1 MDTKHRV
8 RFGSPQASKRQ
19 PRGPCAHVLL
29 LNYYT
34 RALEKPENR
43 SQKRRLQVQ
52 PQIIVACHLER
63 KVAGSNPREDFAF
76 FVFNLAIMIDYHH
89 QCAYSVLGEAHF
101 IVMWQL
107 TVT

>member
-1 MDTKHRV
+1 M
-8 RFGSPQASKRQ
+8 
-19 PRGPCAHVLL
+19 
-29 LNYYT
+29 
-34 RALEKPENR
+34 PENR

-76 FVFNLAIMIDYHH
+76 FVFNLAIMIDY